1 MDSQPQALIYI
12 HGFRSSPLSEKSR
25 AFAEVFPDITL
36 ATYDTLHPDDGFKQ
50 LDAIVRS
57 HISRPTIL
65 IGSSLGGF
73 WAYQLAKKYSLKCVL
88 LNPCMNP
95 EVTLKPDIGL
105 VVNMYTGATGMMN
118 ESDLL
123 KYGDYRLD
131 GEPREC
137 VVLHERGDELIPY
150 EESVANFEGRAKL
163 VLIEGGSHSF
173 ENLDAAIYEIR
184 LLLENPDE

>member
-1 MDSQPQALIYI
+1 MIYI

-36 ATYDTLHPDDGFKQ
+36 ASYDTLHPDFGFVQ
-50 LDAIVRS
+50 LNKIVS
-57 HISRPTIL
+57 AQLAQNPIL

-73 WAYQLAKKYSLKCVL
+73 WAYQFAKKYSLRCVL

-105 VVNMYTGATGMMN
+105 VTNMYTGEQGMME

-123 KYGDYRLD
+123 KYEEYRLA
-131 GEPREC
+131 GEPSKC
-137 VVLHERGDELIPY
+137 VVLHEKGDALIPY
-150 EESVANFEGRAKL
+150 QESVKNFRGKAKL
-163 VLIEGGSHSF
+163 VLIPGGSHSF
-173 ENLDAAIYEIR
+173 EHLDAAIKEIR
-184 LLLENPDE
+184 RLSKSRTLE